1 MGNVVQSSYTRYQPE
16 GVAGAAATM
25 HGWDADS
32 RICESAAIGFGLAVS
47 QGSADNGAVLGGALF
62 VGVSVRDITLV
73 HTTADRYE
81 LYDNMA
87 VMTRGDVWVT
97 VGADV
102 VKGNQ
107 AHYNTSTGVI
117 SDSGGTAIT
126 ASRFMTSASS
136 GGLAILRLGEP
147 TMDLTS

>member
-1 MGNVVQSSYTRYQPE
+1 MSNVVQSTYSRYLTE

-25 HGWDADS
+25 HGWDVDS
-32 RICESAAIGFGLAVS
+32 RICESASIGFGLACS

-62 VGVSVRDITLV
+62 AGISVRDITVV

-81 LYDNMA
+81 EGDNMA
-87 VMTRGDVWVT
+87 LMTRGDIWVT

-107 AHYNTSTGVI
+107 GHYDSTTGVI
-117 SDSGGTAIT
+117 SDSGGVTIAG
-126 ASRFMTSASS
+126 SRFMTTASS
-136 GGLAILRLGEP
+136 GGKAILRLGEAS
-147 TMDLTS
+147 MDLTS